1 MFLWN
6 ATQRVM
12 ALDRYLEKVCV
23 FITKIPG
30 NINGTKYRNQ
40 VKTKTDP
47 SHRFS
52 GVLRTLSTIYD
63 GDFSIKCSS
72 TIDAWKGSKYT
83 KLFCRYHWLKSLRLW

>member
-40 VKTKTDP
+40 VKIKTDP

-52 GVLRTLSTIYD
+52 GVLRTL
-63 GDFSIKCSS
+63 
-72 TIDAWKGSKYT
+72 
-83 KLFCRYHWLKSLRLW
+83 